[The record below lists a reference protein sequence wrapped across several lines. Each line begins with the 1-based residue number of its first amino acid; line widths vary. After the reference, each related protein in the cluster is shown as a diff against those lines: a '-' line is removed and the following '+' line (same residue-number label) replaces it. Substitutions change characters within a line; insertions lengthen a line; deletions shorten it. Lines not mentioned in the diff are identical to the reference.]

1 FVHQV
6 MSSQTRKP
14 HVIPSVMVP
23 TSRDH
28 AVGTHDVHFVLEKL
42 QGVLVYLFVIDETDG
57 VADLPMFHTG
67 GNLFDKALAQVVV
80 NIQLGIAGY
89 FDHVGRY
96 GFKLE
101 HGEDIVQAK
110 PDKVIQHDDVIF
122 LPLFGK
128 DHKTVYALWDFN

>member
-1 FVHQV
+1 
-6 MSSQTRKP
+6 
-14 HVIPSVMVP
+14 
-23 TSRDH
+23 
-28 AVGTHDVHFVLEKL
+28 
-42 QGVLVYLFVIDETDG
+42 DETDG

-128 DHKTVYALWDFN
+128 DHKTVYALWDFNQGIPVVPALTGTILHHDFDGQIGGSILQ